1 MIKHK
6 RFSRAGLASL
16 AAISLVL
23 LTACKN
29 HRMDGMS
36 GADLNVYNHGP
47 DAIVVVQVD
56 GYGGPRAN
64 SYGGG
69 GGYCCVMVPNVWKP
83 GLTAK
88 VTWTSDP
95 NSWMKSSDA
104 PDDYEKHYQKHGPIT
119 VPIERWEKGQA
130 CGFNV
135 HIWPCDKVRIVRTC
149 LSPEQPGYPVPQSPP
164 DWEQRAQNI
173 LVKNIKE
180 NITCPTPPTAH

>member
-47 DAIVVVQVD
+47 DGIVSVQVD
-56 GYGGPRAN
+56 GYGGPTAN
-64 SYGGG
+64 AYGGG
-69 GGYCCVMVPNVWKP
+69 GGYCCVMVPDVWKP

-95 NSWMKSSDA
+95 NSWIDPRHI
-104 PDDYEKHYQKHGPIT
+104 PDDHASHYQKHGPIT
-119 VPIERWEKGQA
+119 VPIERWTEDEA
-130 CGFNV
+130 CNFDV
-135 HIWPCDKVRIVRTC
+135 HIWPCDKVRIVRSC
-149 LSPEQPGYPVPQSPP
+149 HARNSPEYPIQAEP
-164 DWEQRAQNI
+164 DRNKKAQNI
-173 LVKNIKE
+173 LIKHIKE
-180 NITCPTPPTAH
+180 NITCPTPQTAH